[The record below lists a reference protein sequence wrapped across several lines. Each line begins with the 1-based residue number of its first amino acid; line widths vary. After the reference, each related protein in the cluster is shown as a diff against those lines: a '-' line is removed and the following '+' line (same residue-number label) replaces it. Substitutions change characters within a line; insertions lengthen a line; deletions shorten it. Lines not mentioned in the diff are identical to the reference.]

1 MAEIPKII
9 DLAVP
14 KNMVLSY
21 TGFVNEL
28 PKNGTVG
35 HIVYSTSND
44 SLYTFSNAQWIAIN
58 EGFLSGLHTKTIK
71 EELLEVL
78 DKHKGS
84 KIAEDVRNLLEVY
97 ERNSYI

>member
-35 HIVYSTSND
+35 QVVFEVGSNLSYAFD
-44 SLYTFSNAQWIAIN
+44 GAQWVELAS
-58 EGFLSGLHTKTIK
+58 LAPTKTIK

-78 DKHKGS
+78 DRHKGS

>member
-1 MAEIPKII
+1 MAQLPEIDKA
-9 DLAVP
+9 LNATF
-14 KNMVLSY
+14 SY
-21 TGFVNEL
+21 IGSVNEL
-28 PKNGTVG
+28 PKDGTVG

-84 KIAEDVRNLLEVY
+84 KIAEDVRNLLKVY
-97 ERNSYI
+97 ERGSYV